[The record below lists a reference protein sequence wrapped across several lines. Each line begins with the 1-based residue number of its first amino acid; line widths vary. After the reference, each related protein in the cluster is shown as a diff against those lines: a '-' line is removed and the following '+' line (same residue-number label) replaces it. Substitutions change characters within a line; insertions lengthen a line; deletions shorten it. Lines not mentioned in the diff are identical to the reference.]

1 MKQFDQRVA
10 VITGAASGIGLALA
24 NAAAARGMKLV
35 LADVD
40 KAALDRAADALRT
53 DGSQVLA
60 MPTDVSEPEQVQAL
74 ADAAMAEYGAVHLLC
89 NNAGVGGGGCLWE
102 MDLDYWHWVINVNLW
117 GVVHGI
123 RSFTPLLLEQ
133 DEAHIVNTASIAGL
147 MSAPGTGPYTVS
159 KHAVVSLSEMLH
171 GELKAATG
179 NVGVSVLCPSFVNTS
194 IYSSERHRPEDPANP
209 PDAATLAEREAVEA
223 LGKAFFDDAGIPP
236 ERIAELVF
244 EGIQAKDFYLLS
256 HPQGSRE
263 QIEKRMRAILDNGH
277 PGVSGAGD
285 FPIQL

>member
-1 MKQFDQRVA
+1 MKQFAQRVA
-10 VITGAASGIGLALA
+10 VITGAGSGIGLALA
-24 NAAAARGMKLV
+24 KAGAARGMKLV

-40 KAALDRAADALRT
+40 ESALNSAADALRGA
-53 DGSQVLA
+53 GSQVLA
-60 MPTDVSEPEQVQAL
+60 VPTDVSQPEQVQAL

-89 NNAGVGGGGCLWE
+89 NNAGVGAGGCLWE
-102 MDLDYWHWVINVNLW
+102 MDLDYWHWVIVNLW

-159 KHAVVSLSEMLH
+159 KHAVVSLTEMLH

-194 IYSSERHRPEDPANP
+194 IYSSERNRPEDPANP
-209 PDAATLAEREAVEA
+209 PDAATLAERKEVEA
-223 LGKAFFDDAGIPP
+223 MTKAFFDDAGIPP
-236 ERIAELVF
+236 EHIAELVF
-244 EGIQAKDFYLLS
+244 EGVQAGDFYLLS

-263 QIEKRMRAILDNGH
+263 QIQKRMRAILDNGQ
-277 PGVSGAGD
+277 PGASGAGD

>member
-1 MKQFDQRVA
+1 MKQFKERVA
-10 VITGAASGIGLALA
+10 VITGAASGIGLALSR
-24 NAAAARGMKLV
+24 AAAGRGMKLV
-35 LADVD
+35 LADLD
-40 KAALDRAADALRT
+40 AATLDSAADQLRSA
-53 DGSQVLA
+53 GAEVLA
-60 MPTDVSEPEQVQAL
+60 VPTDVSQPEQVQAL
-74 ADAAMAEYGAVHLLC
+74 ADAAIAHYGAVHLLC

-123 RSFTPLLLEQ
+123 RSFTPLLLAQE
-133 DEAHIVNTASIAGL
+133 EAHIVNTASIAGL

-194 IYSSERHRPEDPANP
+194 IYASERHRPQDPDNP
-209 PDAATLAEREAVEA
+209 PSAAELAERAEVEA
-223 LGKAFFDDAGIPP
+223 MTKAFFDDAGIAP
-236 ERIAELVF
+236 ESIAELVF
-244 EGIQAKDFYLLS
+244 DGIQAGDFYLLS

-263 QIEKRMRAILDNGH
+263 QIEKRMRAILDNGQ
-277 PGVSGAGD
+277 PGVSGAGE